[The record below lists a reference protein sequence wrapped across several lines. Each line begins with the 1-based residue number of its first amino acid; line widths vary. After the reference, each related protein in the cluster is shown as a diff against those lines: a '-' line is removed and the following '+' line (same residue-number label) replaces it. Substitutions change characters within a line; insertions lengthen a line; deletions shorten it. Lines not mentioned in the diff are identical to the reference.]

1 MRRALDPQI
10 TALTRI
16 QHEASDAPWT
26 GFEERRTAAP
36 PSRVALRHKLV
47 VLVLVALVAVW
58 TLVLV
63 QLAYQ
68 LLTRL

>member
-10 TALTRI
+10 TALTRL
-16 QHEASDAPWT
+16 QQEASDAPWT
-26 GFEERRTAAP
+26 GFEERRTVAP

-47 VLVLVALVAVW
+47 VLVLVGLVAVW